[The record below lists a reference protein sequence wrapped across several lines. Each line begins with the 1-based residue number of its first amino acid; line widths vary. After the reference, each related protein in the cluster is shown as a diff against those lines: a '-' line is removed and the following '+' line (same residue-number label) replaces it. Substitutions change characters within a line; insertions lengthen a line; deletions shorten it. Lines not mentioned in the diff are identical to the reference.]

1 MKKKMLSL
9 AMAMMMIAGV
19 AASAPVSVQAAER
32 QTVEIDVSGDVT
44 KSIRKALADYE
55 TVATPENQYEFIV
68 PAGTY
73 TLTQNITIYSNEHLK
88 LDGVTFIKGD
98 YAGSMLRVGRN
109 TDPATGYDYYQNIS
123 VTGGTFDANATTVS
137 KKGGIANFDHTT
149 NLVFNNVTFKNCRD
163 SHHLTVAGCKNVT
176 VNNCTFSGFY
186 RTENKNVNMEAIQFD
201 VLEKEH
207 YTGRAYDVSY
217 DGLGV
222 ENVTVRNCKFSN
234 VNRGVGAHS
243 VQTGTY
249 MRNVKILNNTFTGIG
264 GYAITCANF
273 IGATISN
280 NVISNSGAGILFRTV
295 NQGFANTY
303 YKANQTVK
311 DTGSTISNNTI
322 SLNKP
327 SDNQFKVVPYGIKA
341 YGIKTGSSNNGIPA
355 GDYQVY
361 NLKITGNKITMNSYG
376 YGIWLTGACKS
387 QITSNTVSVKK
398 GGTSA
403 HPSQGVKLESCNT
416 ASIKSNKLYGNS
428 VANSGN
434 GLYLVKAKS
443 ITASSNKISK
453 FSKNGICVDT
463 KSSTTLKS
471 NTISS
476 CKENGIVVRNSSSA
490 SISGGKISSNKQ
502 KGIYVHPSAK
512 KVTIKSVKCTGN
524 KGGNIKKK

>member
-1 MKKKMLSL
+1 MKKKILSL
-9 AMAMMMIAGV
+9 ALAMLMTASIG
-19 AASAPVSVQAAER
+19 AAAPISTQANDL
-32 QTVEIDVSGDVT
+32 QTVQIDVSGDVT
-44 KSIRKALADYE
+44 KSIRKALAQYE
-55 TVATPENQYEFIV
+55 GIATPDNQYEFIV

-73 TLTQNITIYSNEHLK
+73 TLTQNITIYSNEHLR
-88 LDGVTFIKGD
+88 LDGVTFVKGD

-123 VTGGTFDANATTVS
+123 VTGGTFDADATTVS

-149 NLVFNNVTFKNCRD
+149 NLAFNNVTFKNCCD

-176 VNNCTFSGFY
+176 VSNCTFSGYY

-201 VLEKEH
+201 VLEKSH

-222 ENVTVRNCKFSN
+222 ENVTVKNCKFNN

-249 MRNVKILNNTFTGIG
+249 MRNVKITNNTFTNIG

-273 IGATISN
+273 IGAAISN

-322 SLNKP
+322 SLGKP
-327 SDNQFKVVPYGIKA
+327 RDNQFKVVPYGIKV
-341 YGIKTGSSNNGIPA
+341 YGIKTGSSSNGIPA

-361 NLKITGNKITMNSYG
+361 NLKITGNKITMNSYA

-403 HPSQGVKLESCNT
+403 HPSQAVKLEDCNT
-416 ASIKSNKLYGNS
+416 ATVKSNKLYGNS

-434 GLYLVKAKS
+434 GLYLVKSKS
-443 ITASSNKISK
+443 INATSNKLSK

-463 KSSTTLKS
+463 KSTATLKS
-471 NTISS
+471 NDISS
-476 CKENGIVVRNSSSA
+476 CKENGIVVRNSSTA
-490 SISGGKISSNKQ
+490 NISGGKISSNKQ
-502 KGIYVHPSAK
+502 KGIYVHPTAK
-512 KVTIKSVKCTGN
+512 KATIKNVKCSKN